1 MFGPEYFFGPTLPGN
16 LLRTVQNL
24 NISVEM
30 VTGTALVRAAS
41 CTKPMHGAKLNRA
54 MAGLQQLLPGA
65 IDWDPPPEQQRQG
78 L

>member
-1 MFGPEYFFGPTLPGN
+1 
-16 LLRTVQNL
+16 
-24 NISVEM
+24 M